1 MSLKHAYLKRITS
14 PKKKKRS
21 ITTKF
26 MKVSEFDYFSIKDI
40 RTTGIIWTGLNDG
53 DVIYLYFLILAV

>member
-1 MSLKHAYLKRITS
+1 MYTWKESLVQK
-14 PKKKKRS
+14 KKKKRS